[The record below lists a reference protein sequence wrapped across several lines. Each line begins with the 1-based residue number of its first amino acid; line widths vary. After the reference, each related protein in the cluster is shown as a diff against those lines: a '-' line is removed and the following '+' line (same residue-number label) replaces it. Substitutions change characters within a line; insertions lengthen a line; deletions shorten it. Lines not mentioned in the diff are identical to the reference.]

1 MTTFVATIVIV
12 IPPSIAP
19 EIERA
24 TRTVEFAA
32 DDADMA
38 RAIAAKKADET
49 TTLFPFPGVEAFV
62 ESVREVE

>member
-24 TRTVEFAA
+24 TRVVEFAA
-32 DDADMA
+32 DNVDMA
-38 RAIAAKKADET
+38 RTIAAKKADET
-49 TTLFPFPGVEAFV
+49 ATFFPGVEAFV